1 MKQRNTLNWKTYES
15 ITKYIY
21 ETLKKEF
28 KVNIEGYGNDCKVK
42 GKSGVQHQIDVLIS
56 ESNDVH
62 TFRTAVECKYWNKKI
77 NKDTVMKLWAIIADS
92 DIEEGII
99 VSKKGYTNDAQQF
112 ASHYNIKLVQL
123 REIGSE
129 DHDLQKELEFGILNL
144 CVKSTLSRPK
154 VLEIAAKTIDG
165 DSIIL
170 SEKQQYQ
177 IFIEN
182 HKGIKNKLS
191 DAIMNFKNEL
201 HNEKPFFVIAKAYD
215 FTGSILHH
223 NNIKDPISSINF
235 IGILTIQNDSY
246 NKEYTLVDKVWLIMK
261 SIFEKRTFTIS
272 EFGYISE
279 NLDLDIKRA

>member
-1 MKQRNTLNWKTYES
+1 MEQRNTLNWKTYES

-28 KVNIEGYGNDCKVK
+28 KVNIEGYGNDCKIK
-42 GKSGVQHQIDVLIS
+42 GKSGVKHQIDVLIS

-62 TFRTAVECKYWNKKI
+62 SFRTAIECKYWNKKI
-77 NKDTVMKLWAIIADS
+77 NKDTVMKLWAIMSDS

-112 ASHYNIKLVQL
+112 ANHYNIKLVQL
-123 REIGSE
+123 QETGSE
-129 DHDLQKELEFGILNL
+129 DDDIQKELEFGILNL
-144 CVKSTLSRPK
+144 NVKSNLRRPM
-154 VLEIAAKTIDG
+154 VLEISAKTING
-165 DSIIL
+165 DSIKL
-170 SEKQQYQ
+170 TEKQQYQ

-201 HNEKPFFVIAKAYD
+201 HHEKPSLVIAKAYD
-215 FTGSILHH
+215 FTYSILHH
-223 NNIKDPISSINF
+223 NNIKEYISSINF

-246 NKEYTLVDKVWLIMK
+246 NKEYTLVDNVWLIMK
-261 SIFEKRTFTIS
+261 SIFEKRTFSIS

-279 NLDLDIKRA
+279 HKD